1 MQTEKKYIRYKGITR
16 LPSDHDSFDGELED
30 AVNMSITG
38 GELRPVLPPQ
48 VIGTIPGEFKF
59 VHKNMG
65 YEHFIYLNGNDIKA
79 ANYSSG
85 AITDVGVIVNIGTS
99 TLKKI
104 DAVGNTLII
113 LTNLDITYALWK
125 DNGYVL
131 LGSQIPF
138 PMINVLNDP
147 INLVLNNVSFS
158 GHSTI
163 LNYFRDLS
171 TDSLP
176 SDDQQ
181 RLFCNDFYA
190 KINSSIAQLLSEHK
204 LVFPYVARYA
214 VRLYDGSLVMHSQ
227 PLIMTP
233 STFLPFYVIINAD
246 NTLTFKFHAAK
257 IKLTWNAQSFSN
269 WSDIIQSVD
278 IFISEQIYNYDA
290 SDQGRVTRIQYVAGY
305 PMALGGTEQGII
317 LTGILLKEGDVV
329 SKIADT
335 GALFKI
341 ASLTTGDLSVSGNK
355 TIESGNLQN
364 VVNGELMTDD
374 YLTHNK
380 VKAENSFTYN
390 NKIHLTGV
398 SEKYFSGYSYGLQDV
413 VFEVNNKRV
422 QVDFYKFPNGNPM
435 IFYPDARA
443 TKAYI
448 HHLDGTDHYNRTIN
462 LTPHKFFNG
471 SFFIEPLLMP
481 VNFDV
486 LWGVAE
492 SVSTLPAKTDNE
504 ESMPNKLYV
513 SSLENPF
520 VFPASSRITLPVGKI
535 MAVSSNTESLADDQY
550 GEAPLLAFT
559 DDGIWA
565 LRMGRRPD
573 TGEPTDK
580 YTASRAISRDVVINP
595 NILQMGKALA
605 FVTGKGVVFLSGE
618 NPVYISEIIREN
630 NIRNSKLSI
639 SSILTALNKPELQ
652 TAYNTDVPFE
662 TFSAGATLAYDY
674 ITGGGR
680 IFVINPSYNY
690 AYVFDLGSA
699 TWSKVIASY
708 KRVVNNYPDCY
719 VQIADGTVSNLANI
733 PASSSEKT
741 TCMIVTRPI
750 KFEDYNFVIS
760 SLAHRG
766 IFKSALNVVIYASR
780 NGVDYA
786 PVMHRKER
794 LIRMTGTG
802 YKYYKILVIADLDP
816 NEAIS
821 GIEVDFSVKY
831 PGRMR

>member
-138 PMINVLNDP
+138 PMISVQYEDADYVLSDVP
-147 INLVLNNVSFS
+147 FS
-158 GHSTI
+158 SHHTI
-163 LNYFRDLS
+163 LNYFRSALNPQ
-171 TDSLP
+171 P

-190 KINSSIAQLLSEHK
+190 KINSTIDQLLSENK
-204 LVFPYVARYA
+204 LVFPFVARYA

-227 PLIMTP
+227 PLVMTP
-233 STFLPFYVIINAD
+233 STFLPFYAVINSED
-246 NTLTFKFHAAK
+246 TLTFAFYASK
-257 IKLTWNAQSFSN
+257 IKLSWNAHSFYN
-269 WSDIIQSVD
+269 WSDIISSID

-290 SDQGRVTRIQYVAGY
+290 SISDRVSVYYYINHFNAIN
-305 PMALGGTEQGII
+305 GIGSDFQTPK
-317 LTGILLKEGDVV
+317 LTGVLLKEGDVV
-329 SKIADT
+329 SKIAET

-341 ASLTTGDLSVSGNK
+341 ASLTTDDISSTGSR
-355 TIESGNLQN
+355 TIESGNFKN

-374 YLTHNK
+374 YRSHNK

-390 NKIHLTGV
+390 NKLHLTGV

-413 VFEVNNKRV
+413 VFEVNGKRV
-422 QVDFYKFPNGNPM
+422 QANIKFPGGNSM
-435 IFYPDARA
+435 LFYPDSRA
-443 TKAYI
+443 TKAYL
-448 HHLDGTDHYNRTIN
+448 HMLDGATHYNREIV

-471 SFFIEPLLMP
+471 SFYINPSLNS
-481 VNFDV
+481 VNYANQY
-486 LWGVAE
+486 GSA
-492 SVSTLPAKTDNE
+492 STLPSVTDDE

-580 YTASRAISRDVVINP
+580 YTASRAISRDVVINQ

-652 TAYNTDVPFE
+652 TVYNTDVPFE